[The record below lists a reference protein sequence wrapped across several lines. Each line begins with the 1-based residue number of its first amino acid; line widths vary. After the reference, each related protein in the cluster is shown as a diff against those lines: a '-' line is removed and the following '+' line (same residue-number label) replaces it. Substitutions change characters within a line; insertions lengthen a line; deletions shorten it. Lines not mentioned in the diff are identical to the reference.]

1 MPSPI
6 ISFRSEWDLLN
17 NESMSDFAIFTDQLT
32 KTYGRARGIQNVDLR
47 VDVGDVFGF
56 LGPNGAGK
64 TTTIR
69 LLLDHIRPTSGRAS
83 ILGLDCRRD
92 SVAIHRLIG
101 YLPSEFALWDDLT
114 GAQTLEYFA
123 NLRSLADRSFMLDLA
138 KRFDLDLSRRFREY
152 SRGNKQKVGIIQAFM
167 HRPKLLIL
175 DEPTS
180 GLDPFNQQEFHRLV
194 TEARAASA
202 TIFLSSHL
210 FGEVERVCTRVGI
223 VRAGEL
229 VRVAQL
235 AELVTERARTLE
247 LTFNAAVAPSVFADL
262 ANIQNVQ
269 AHGNVIVLTLR
280 GELGPTLQ
288 RASGYGLTNVVTQE
302 PTLEEAFMA
311 YYTPE
316 P

>member
-1 MPSPI
+1 
-6 ISFRSEWDLLN
+6 
-17 NESMSDFAIFTDQLT
+17 MSDSAIHTAQLT
-32 KTYGRARGIQNVDLR
+32 KTYHGARGIIDLDLR
-47 VDVGDVFGF
+47 VEAGDVFGF

-83 ILGLDCRRD
+83 IFGMDCRRD
-92 SVAIHRLIG
+92 SVEIHRIVG

-123 NLRSLADRSFMLDLA
+123 NLRGRVDRDFIRTLAH
-138 KRFDLDLSRRFREY
+138 RFDLDLSRRFREY
-152 SRGNKQKVGIIQAFM
+152 SRGNKQKIGIIQAFM
-167 HRPKLLIL
+167 HRPRLLIL
-175 DEPTS
+175 DEPTG

-194 TEARAASA
+194 MDAREVGA
-202 TIFLSSHL
+202 TIFLSSHI

-223 VRAGEL
+223 VRDGRL

-247 LTFNAAVAPSVFADL
+247 LTFNTTVDPAVFADL
-262 ANIQNVQ
+262 ANIQKIHVQ
-269 AHGNVIVLTLR
+269 GNVIRLTLL
-280 GELGPTLQ
+280 GDLGPVLQ
-288 RASGYGLTNVVTQE
+288 RAGTYSLVNVVTQE
-302 PTLEEAFMA
+302 PTLEDAFMT
-311 YYTPE
+311 YYIPA